1 MCSLYIGLMR
11 KKSSH
16 LKTLIAIGCV
26 IVLTNIFAGFVLY
39 IALVRHRE
47 PLISYRESIFATIA
61 IVFGAIA
68 YLSWRIFRNQ
78 PNQNGAIKLHN
89 SQLCHQ
95 LLQESRYQLYKVVR
109 AELEK
114 RLYEKIPQQGLMQLE
129 INETDTLSLLSNP
142 DRLSLIK
149 KKFSH
154 TNCFWVCPDEDNN
167 LFPKLDTKIYN
178 IFHGKQRK
186 LLILGDAGSGKSTM
200 LQKLAHILLNR
211 FTLDNEEPIPVIFE
225 LTYWNPHQSIQDWL
239 VQELK
244 SKYNLQKD
252 IAEYWLN
259 TGQILPLLD
268 NLDEQTKARKECR
281 IAINNFL
288 NRNVDVPLVVSCR
301 LKEYSKIDTR
311 IQLNV
316 IELKPLPL
324 KEIKSYL
331 ILAKQENLW
340 REIKNSSDFKK
351 YALFPLYVKLISEM
365 NQPLPIV
372 KKPDLIS
379 QDEYRKYYCD
389 CLLNK
394 YIKHQLATDE
404 AKKNKFHFLDKQ
416 LKKESTEKWLIW
428 LAKILEEHRIK
439 DFFIE
444 RIQPNWL
451 KYEPHLL
458 RRYLIVFGISSGLIY
473 GLIYAAIISLFNKQD
488 SISPAIVSAI
498 ISALISVLIH
508 GQVDEIIL
516 FEEFQ
521 ISWDEI
527 VAFWKNPIQLLLCA
541 LIPIIIS
548 QILLQAFINY
558 IPERILNNLGN
569 SPKIPLIMRNL
580 WQLVEQLTVII
591 PIFTTILITVLFS
604 GRKTEIKNI
613 EIPNQGVRDS
623 FGSAVTFMI
632 TGTTIVFSLH
642 LIISYYF
649 QPKNLNPIHSLVL
662 GLSIGILIG
671 LLCGGFATIQHYI
684 LRLILCWSGFAPWD
698 YPKFLAYVVE
708 RGLILKRGGRY
719 RFVHQLIRERFVQM

>member
-1 MCSLYIGLMR
+1 MR

-16 LKTLIAIGCV
+16 LKTLISIGCV
-26 IVLTNIFAGFVLY
+26 IVLTNIFAGLILY
-39 IALVRHRE
+39 VALVDRKE
-47 PLISYRESIFATIA
+47 SLIISPNRESIFAS
-61 IVFGAIA
+61 IVIIFGAIA

-78 PNQNGAIKLHN
+78 PNLNGAFKLDN
-89 SQLCHQ
+89 SQLSHQ
-95 LLQESRYQLYKVVR
+95 GLQESRYQLYKVVR
-109 AELEK
+109 DELENK
-114 RLYEKIPQQGLMQLE
+114 LYQKIPKQGLMQLE

-149 KKFSH
+149 NKFSH
-154 TNCFWVCPDEDNN
+154 TNCFWVSPAQDNN
-167 LFPKLDTKIYN
+167 LFPRLDTKIYN
-178 IFHGKQRK
+178 IFHRKQRK
-186 LLILGDAGSGKSTM
+186 LLILGDAGSGKTIM
-200 LQKLAHILLNR
+200 LQKLAQILLNR
-211 FTLDNEEPIPVIFE
+211 FTPDNEEPIPVIFE

-244 SKYNLQKD
+244 SRYNLQKD

-259 TGQILPLLD
+259 TRQILPILD
-268 NLDEQTKARKECR
+268 NLDEQTKSQKECR

-288 NRNVDVPLVVSCR
+288 NQKDDAPLVVCCR

-331 ILAKQENLW
+331 ILARKEDLWKQ
-340 REIKNSSDFKK
+340 IKNNSDFKK
-351 YALFPLYVKLISEM
+351 YALFPLYVKLISDM
-365 NQPLPIV
+365 NEPLSIV

-379 QDEYRKYYCD
+379 QDAYKKYYCD

-394 YIKHQLATDE
+394 YIQHQLASSKVKESDCSV
-404 AKKNKFHFLDKQ
+404 LDNQ
-416 LKKESTEKWLIW
+416 LKKENTEKWLIW
-428 LAKILEEHRIK
+428 LAKTLEEHRIK
-439 DFFIE
+439 DFLIE

-458 RRYLIVFGISSGLIY
+458 RRYLIAFGITSGLIY
-473 GLIYAAIISLFNKQD
+473 GLISAAIISLFNKED
-488 SISPAIVSAI
+488 SISPAIVSGI

-508 GQVDEIIL
+508 GEVDEIIL

-527 VAFWKNPIQLLLCA
+527 VAFWKNPVQLFLCA

-548 QILLQAFINY
+548 QILLQCFISN
-558 IPERILNNLGN
+558 IPSDIVNILACSGV
-569 SPKIPLIMRNL
+569 IPIILRND
-580 WQLVEQLTVII
+580 WQLIGQLTVII
-591 PIFTTILITVLFS
+591 PIFTTILITVVFS

-613 EIPNQGVRDS
+613 EIPNQGLRDS
-623 FGSAVTFMI
+623 FGSAVIFMI
-632 TGTTIVFSLH
+632 IATTVVFSLH
-642 LIISYYF
+642 LIISHYF
-649 QPKNLNPIHSLVL
+649 QENFVLRHSRVL
-662 GLSIGILIG
+662 GLSIGILFG

>member
-1 MCSLYIGLMR
+1 MCGLYVHFMR

-26 IVLTNIFAGFVLY
+26 IVLTNILVGLILY
-39 IALVRHRE
+39 VALVDKKE
-47 PLISYRESIFATIA
+47 KLISSPDREFIFATIA

-68 YLSWRIFRNQ
+68 YLSLRIFRNQ
-78 PNQNGAIKLHN
+78 PNLNGASKLHN
-89 SQLCHQ
+89 SQLSPEF
-95 LLQESRYQLYKVVR
+95 LKESRYQLYKVVR

-114 RLYEKIPQQGLMQLE
+114 RLYEKIPKQGLMQLE

-142 DRLSLIK
+142 DRLSIIK

-178 IFHGKQRK
+178 IFHGKKRK

-200 LQKLAHILLNR
+200 IQKLAHILLNR
-211 FTLDNEEPIPVIFE
+211 FTPDNKEPIPVIFE
-225 LTYWNPHQSIQDWL
+225 LTYWNPHQSIQQWL
-239 VQELK
+239 VKELK

-259 TGQILPLLD
+259 THQILPILD

-288 NRNVDVPLVVSCR
+288 NQNVDVPLVVCCR

-331 ILAKQENLW
+331 ILANQEKLWKQIN
-340 REIKNSSDFKK
+340 NHSDFKN
-351 YALFPLYVKLISEM
+351 YARFPLYVKLISEM
-365 NQPLPIV
+365 NEPLPII

-379 QDEYRKYYCD
+379 QDGYRKYYCD
-389 CLLNK
+389 CLLNQ
-394 YIKHQLATDE
+394 YIKHQLATD
-404 AKKNKFHFLDKQ
+404 KQ
-416 LKKESTEKWLIW
+416 LKEENTEKWLIW
-428 LAKILEEHRIK
+428 LAKTLEQQRIK
-439 DFFIE
+439 DFLIE

-451 KYEPHLL
+451 KYESHLL
-458 RRYLIVFGISSGLIY
+458 RRYFIAYGISSGLIF
-473 GLIYAAIISLFNKQD
+473 GLISAAITSLFDAN
-488 SISPAIVSAI
+488 SIVLAIVSAI

-508 GQVDEIIL
+508 GQVDEIVL

-548 QILLQAFINY
+548 QIFLECFISLILKKNLYSLSVLIIHNSDFSIIRNDLQ
-558 IPERILNNLGN
+558 
-569 SPKIPLIMRNL
+569 LIE
-580 WQLVEQLTVII
+580 QLVVIL
-591 PIFTTILITVLFS
+591 PVLTTILITVLFS

-613 EIPNQGVRDS
+613 EIPNQGVKDS
-623 FGSAVTFMI
+623 FVSAVILMI
-632 TGTTIVFSLH
+632 TGTTIISSLH
-642 LIISYYF
+642 LIVSHYF
-649 QPKNLNPIHSLVL
+649 TGDFVLTHSIVL
-662 GLSIGILIG
+662 GLSIGTLIG

-684 LRLILCWSGFAPWD
+684 LRLILCISGFAPWD
-698 YPKFLAYVVE
+698 YPKFLAYVAE
-708 RGLILKRGGRY
+708 RGLILQRGGRY